1 MSAAVVEHTDGE
13 LGATLP
19 LIQGLTRL
27 HDWVALMNAQGQ
39 ILWMSDALASTC
51 GGGRSFKGMHW
62 LDSVVRAE
70 DRARLEAT
78 LESEGKISGEP
89 VLLMDGS
96 CEPVRATVSAARVA
110 PGCGAVVAIFRHGEE
125 RSDEMG
131 STLRYLAA
139 VLDSAP
145 GGVIVV
151 DRSRFITYANPAM
164 LEISGWSHEDL
175 VDRPLAVFLKAQED
189 LESLAAAL
197 SDHTT
202 LRGVELSVR
211 RRDGSPLDVS
221 VSVSRLALRD
231 GTQVGAVAYVQ
242 DITRRRQFERDLS
255 RKNEELEHYVHAVS
269 HDLRSPLVSILGF
282 SRLLREDFAPALGEK
297 GQHFL
302 QRIEEAGRT
311 MESLIQ
317 ELLELSRIGVND
329 APQDLVNPREVLLQL
344 QAELKPRLD
353 EEHVELELPADPPM
367 LRFERTRLYQ
377 LFSNLVGNALRHMG
391 PCPEP
396 RIQVAI
402 ENVGDATRI
411 SVSDNGVGIETDEH
425 ERIFEIF
432 QSGSRN
438 GSGTGMG
445 LAIVKKIAESRGGRT
460 WVESQPGDGATFHVE
475 LPGA

>member
-1 MSAAVVEHTDGE
+1 MAVAEHTGGE
-13 LGATLP
+13 VGATLP
-19 LIQGLTRL
+19 LAQGLAPL
-27 HDWVALMNAQGQ
+27 HDWIALMNAQGQ
-39 ILWMSDALASTC
+39 ILWMSDALTSTC
-51 GGGRSFKGMHW
+51 GGGQSFEGMHW
-62 LDSVVRAE
+62 LDSVARAE

-89 VLLMDGS
+89 VSLVHDGG
-96 CEPVRATVSAARVA
+96 EPVRATVSAARVA
-110 PGCGAVVAIFRHGEE
+110 PGCGSVVAIFRHGEDRVE
-125 RSDEMG
+125 ELA

-145 GGVIVV
+145 DGVIVV
-151 DRSRFITYANPAM
+151 DRSRFVTYANPAM
-164 LEISGWSHEDL
+164 LELSGWSHEEL
-175 VDRPLAVFLKAQED
+175 VDQPLAVFFNAQQD
-189 LESLAAAL
+189 LDSLASAL
-197 SDHTT
+197 ADHTS
-202 LRGVELSVR
+202 LRGMELSVR

-221 VSVSRLALRD
+221 VSVSRLTLRD
-231 GTQVGAVAYVQ
+231 GTQIGAVAYVQ

-329 APQDLVNPREVLLQL
+329 APRDLIDPRDVLLQL

-353 EEHVELELPADPPM
+353 EERVLLDLPTDPPM

-391 PCPEP
+391 PGPEA
-396 RIQVAI
+396 RIKVDI
-402 ENVGDATRI
+402 EHFGEGTRI
-411 SVSDNGVGIETDEH
+411 SVSDNGVGIEADEH

-432 QSGSRN
+432 HSGSHN

-460 WVESQPGDGATFHVE
+460 WVESRPGDGATFHVE
-475 LPGA
+475 LPSA